1 MRQSHYLKNKPKYT
15 FHPFIDLHS
24 WATAKEDVAKFLQY
38 KGNVSPQS
46 MEGR

>member
-1 MRQSHYLKNKPKYT
+1 MRQSHCLKNKPKYT
-15 FHPFIDLHS
+15 FMDLLS